1 MGSAAVLPLEIL
13 QAGKAFLELNTQ
25 KKTIESQLNVLKD
38 NLLSYTGG
46 SFKSI
51 TDEFSIVATTL
62 GESVTVDSKKL
73 KASFPDIYEHV
84 TKPKAGFVKL
94 EVKLLAE

>member
-1 MGSAAVLPLEIL
+1 MVLPLEIH
-13 QAGKAFLELNTQ
+13 QAGKAYLELNAQ

-46 SFKSI
+46 AFKSI
-51 TDEFSIVATTL
+51 TDEFSIVATTVS
-62 GESVTVDSKKL
+62 ESVTVDSKKL
-73 KASFPDIYEHV
+73 KASFPDIYTQV

-94 EVKLLAE
+94 EIKPLAE